1 MIGCLNPGMIKKG
14 VKIGHHVLSYRYHP
28 LSMWKILQ
36 VLVGFLRHS
45 WSVGA
50 LTFAPIL
57 HITRS
62 LDIRKEGCQ
71 TEHQTP

>member
-14 VKIGHHVLSYRYHP
+14 GQDWTSCLIIP

-57 HITRS
+57 DITRS
-62 LDIRKEGCQ
+62 LDIRQEGCQ